1 MSNTEPDNKLH
12 IIFVGGFRRSTRDG
26 SFGGQIQACR
36 TLIESQISN
45 YVKWFLID
53 TTIHSYPPPSII
65 IRIYNSI
72 GRLLYLLKYLVF
84 EKINSVLIFSSSGY
98 SAYEKGMMVFISKLF
113 KKKVALSIR
122 SGYIQKEIN
131 ESQVMRW
138 YIRNVINKCD
148 ILICQSQYWK
158 DYYNNI
164 AGKEKDNIR
173 IINNWIE
180 INENKINI
188 NKNGKEKEI
197 TILYMSILNKSKG
210 IYDLI
215 NMVIKYRLEYKNCR
229 FVICGKGPAF
239 NDIKKMI
246 EDNKLENIF
255 KLEGWITGDE
265 KKLLLNK
272 SDMFV
277 LPSYAEGMPNSIL
290 EAMSASMP
298 IVSTNVGA
306 IPELVKN
313 EINGFIVS
321 PGDID
326 GLHTS
331 ITKLIQDTE
340 LRVTMGVNSR
350 KRVISNHDISKI
362 WVDIYEILKYNEK

>member
-1 MSNTEPDNKLH
+1 MKNSKEKLSV
-12 IIFVGGFRRSTRDG
+12 IFIGGFRHTTNDG
-26 SFGGQIQACR
+26 SYGGQIHACR
-36 TLIESQISN
+36 TLIDSPITD
-45 YVKWFLID
+45 YVEWKLID
-53 TTIHSYPPPSII
+53 TTIRSYPPPSIV
-65 IRIYNSI
+65 IRIYYSI
-72 GRLLYLLKYLVF
+72 KRYLRLLGFLIFKKVETVF
-84 EKINSVLIFSSSGY
+84 IFSSSGY

-113 KKKVALSIR
+113 NKKVALSIR

-138 YIRNVINKCD
+138 YMRNVINKCD
-148 ILICQSQYWK
+148 VLICQSQYWK

-164 AGKEKDNIR
+164 AGKKKDNIR

-180 INENKINI
+180 INENNV
-188 NKNGKEKEI
+188 NKKAKEKEI
-197 TILYMSILNKSKG
+197 IILYMSILNKSKG

-215 NMVIKYRLEYKNCR
+215 NMIIKYKIEYKNCI

-239 NDIKKMI
+239 NDIKNMI
-246 EDNKLENIF
+246 KDNKIENIL
-255 KLEGWITGDE
+255 KLKGWVTGEE

-272 SDMFV
+272 SDIFV

-298 IVSTNVGA
+298 IISTNVGA
-306 IPELVKN
+306 IPELVQN

-326 GLHTS
+326 GLHKS
-331 ITKLIQDTE
+331 IKKLIQDTD
-340 LRVTMGVNSR
+340 LRVKMGVNSR
-350 KRVISNHDISKI
+350 KRVINNHDINKI
-362 WVDIYEILKYNEK
+362 WLDIYEILQYNEK